1 MKNSFAHS
9 RCRLS
14 RSRKPDAGFTLI
26 ELLVVIA
33 IIGVL
38 VGLLLPA
45 VQQAREAARRSSCTN
60 NLKQI
65 GLALANFYDVNNRFP
80 PGCADNTAPF
90 GTGAEDS
97 SHFGASWMVYIMAH
111 LEMSDIADR
120 WPWDKN
126 YSDTSIRNMIGNN
139 AGSPQFSVYRCPS
152 SAMDNNIST
161 NSQPKSMIADYVAI
175 AGTVNNFGG
184 NGSTTEISAGS
195 GAYNAP
201 IGTNGVLGLKT
212 QIRYQDIT
220 DGSSKTLVV
229 SEVGEYMTDPSTGN
243 QFDSRPSARYGFAI
257 GSRALAGYDQVAFN
271 TTTLRYAI
279 NRLEM
284 ADDRSNGNTTAFGGN
299 TIVLRSAHPGG
310 VLAAFA
316 DGSVSFL
323 NENTPV
329 EVLGRLGAR
338 NDGLPTS
345 N

>member
-1 MKNSFAHS
+1 MSIGTAGAARTVPS
-9 RCRLS
+9 QRAA
-14 RSRKPDAGFTLI
+14 AGFTLI

-45 VQQAREAARRSSCTN
+45 VQQAREAARRSACTN
-60 NLKQI
+60 NLKQM

-80 PGCADNTAPF
+80 PGCADNTPPF
-90 GTGAEDS
+90 GTGAEES
-97 SHFGASWMVYIMAH
+97 GHFGASWMVYIMAH

-120 WPWDKN
+120 WPWNKN
-126 YSDTSIRNMIGNN
+126 YSDSSIRNLIGSG
-139 AGSPQFSVYRCPS
+139 ASSPQFPVYRCPS
-152 SAMDNNIST
+152 SAMENNVST
-161 NSQPKSMIADYVAI
+161 GNHPKSMIADYVAI

-184 NGSTTEISAGS
+184 NGSTTEISGYYAS
-195 GAYNAP
+195 
-201 IGTNGVLGLKT
+201 IGTNGVLGLKSK
-212 QIRYQDIT
+212 IRHQDIT
-220 DGSSKTLVV
+220 DGSSKTMIV
-229 SEVGEYMTDPSTGN
+229 SEVGNYLTDPSTGN
-243 QFDSRPSARYGFAI
+243 QFDARPGATYGFAI
-257 GSRALAGYDQVAFN
+257 GSRAQASYSQVAWN

-284 ADDRSNGNTTAFGGN
+284 ANDRNNGNTTAFGGN

-316 DGSVSFL
+316 DGSVRFM
-323 NENTPV
+323 NEMTTV

-338 NDGLPTS
+338 NDGLPTP